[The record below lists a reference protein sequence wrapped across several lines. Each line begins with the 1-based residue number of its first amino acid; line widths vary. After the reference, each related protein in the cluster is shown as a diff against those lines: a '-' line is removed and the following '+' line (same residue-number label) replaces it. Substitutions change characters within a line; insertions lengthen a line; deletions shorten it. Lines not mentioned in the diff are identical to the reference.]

1 MCVSDPSA
9 QRVLS
14 EKLGKVPE
22 PGRSLVNKIKSWN
35 ASSVKSEVNHSCGFS
50 SGNWLPS
57 KGDVSMVGVG
67 INWVGVMD
75 GDAVTTG
82 LAVTVREGTLSTKVC
97 CSAG

>member
-35 ASSVKSEVNHSCGFS
+35 ASSVKSEVNHSRGFS

-67 INWVGVMD
+67 INFVGVVD
-75 GDAVTTG
+75 GEAVATG
-82 LAVTVREGTLSTKVC
+82 LAAVVMEGSFSTSVC
-97 CSAG
+97 CFAG